1 VTPHADAVEALRT
14 WAPPSAA
21 QAGLRDRFVAHLV
34 ARSDALNRACSPGHL
49 TAGALVLAPG
59 LDAVLLNLHRR
70 AGRWFHFGGH
80 WEPGDTSLRETA
92 AREAAEESGIEGIS
106 LHPEPVHL
114 DVHSV
119 DFCRGHDRAD
129 HLDVRYAAL
138 APPGA
143 QPRIGEESL
152 AVRWWP
158 LDGLPGLEPEMQ
170 ELIGLSRQRL
180 QSTAGSSRAAAE

>member
-1 VTPHADAVEALRT
+1 VTPHADALEVLRT
-14 WAPPSAA
+14 WAAPSAA
-21 QAGLRDRFVAHLV
+21 QAGLRDRFVGHLA
-34 ARSDALNRACSPGHL
+34 ARSDGLHRACSPGHV
-49 TAGALVLAPG
+49 TAGALVLASG
-59 LDAVLLNLHRR
+59 LDAVLLNLHRM

-92 AREAAEESGIEGIS
+92 AREAAEESGIDGIY

-114 DVHSV
+114 DMHTVQ
-119 DFCRGHDRAD
+119 FCRGHDRAD

-138 APPGA
+138 APPGSE
-143 QPRIGEESL
+143 PRAGEESL
-152 AVRWWP
+152 SVRWWP
-158 LDGLPGLEPEMQ
+158 LDGLPRLEPDMH